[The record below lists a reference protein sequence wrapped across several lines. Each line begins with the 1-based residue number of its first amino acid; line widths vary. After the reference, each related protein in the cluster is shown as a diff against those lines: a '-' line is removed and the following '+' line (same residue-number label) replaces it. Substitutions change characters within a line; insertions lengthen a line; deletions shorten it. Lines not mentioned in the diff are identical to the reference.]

1 MNIQQN
7 VIFNVF
13 WGFHGN
19 SKCIILEM
27 KEVLVT
33 HGNIGNKTPKWY
45 VLIAEKTG
53 FMR

>member
-7 VIFNVF
+7 VIFDVF
-13 WGFHGN
+13 WGFHGGP
-19 SKCIILEM
+19 KCLIVEM
-27 KEVLVT
+27 KMSITVE
-33 HGNIGNKTPKWY
+33 NIGNKTPKWY

>member
-7 VIFNVF
+7 VIFDVF
-13 WGFHGN
+13 WGFQGS
-19 SKCIILEM
+19 SKCSILEM
-27 KEVLVT
+27 KEGLVT
-33 HGNIGNKTPKWY
+33 IGNIGNKTPKWY

>member
-7 VIFNVF
+7 VIFDVF
-13 WGFHGN
+13 WGFHGG
-19 SKCIILEM
+19 SKCLILEM
-27 KEVLVT
+27 KKVLVT
-33 HGNIGNKTPKWY
+33 IGNIGNKTPKWY